1 MSNDIGAIKQSTTRI
16 DTTILRAPKATYMQ
30 DLLVPLYN
38 LPQPPSPLSDITVR
52 SVFSAE
58 SERATAWVKQNFGQG
73 WASEFKYAANQSPV
87 SAYLA
92 IKDKSILGFACF
104 NTAAKGCFGPTGT
117 LESARG
123 QGIGTQLLFRA
134 LQDMR
139 AQGFA
144 YAVIAAA
151 GPVEYYERLVGA
163 VQFEGGAPGFL
174 GSITPKED

>member
-1 MSNDIGAIKQSTTRI
+1 
-16 DTTILRAPKATYMQ
+16 MQ

-38 LPQPPSPLSDITVR
+38 LPQPPSPFSDIIVR

-58 SERATAWVKQNFGQG
+58 SERATAWVKRNFGQG